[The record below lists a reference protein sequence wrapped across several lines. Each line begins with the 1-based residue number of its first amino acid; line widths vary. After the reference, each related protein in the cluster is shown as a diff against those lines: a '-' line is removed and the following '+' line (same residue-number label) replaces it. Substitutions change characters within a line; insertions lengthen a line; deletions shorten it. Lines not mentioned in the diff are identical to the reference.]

1 MGGLL
6 SLTYLTFVVSL
17 KTQPSDEKVAM
28 IVRAEKKKK
37 RDRCPNPIVPT
48 KQSSS
53 NLPETLG
60 WDHRVTVVRT
70 GCPTISGRRRVEEAR
85 DSLSLPRQAPVGGS
99 GAVGG
104 KDGLVNGKGTV
115 GDCTTRFIIVS

>member
-28 IVRAEKKKK
+28 IVRAEKKKRQMPK
-37 RDRCPNPIVPT
+37 PIVPT

-53 NLPETLG
+53 NLAETLG
-60 WDHRVTVVRT
+60 WDLRVTVVRT

-99 GAVGG
+99 GAVRG